1 MQHVDILRE
10 ERALSSRLDKEKVS
24 HYDDLYDPSPIWSR
38 ILVGHYSIN
47 RRRYR
52 VEMRRFGNTKLQR
65 LFFAGVLWL
74 GLASW
79 AYGASLGEVK
89 SRLQLARE
97 NVRVSEATEARIAS
111 ELEKL
116 KRSETASPQALREYE
131 VYLARAHEMVIENR
145 KIVKDMESAYAKL
158 APPRQPANSSTP
170 TEEGNITEPSIPNEE
185 ELDAKAA
192 LESEFNAS
200 LAAFD
205 EMLLKKWDEI
215 LAMSAKRMRDL
226 SEEVGE
232 KEGHSGQQS
241 EGEETS
247 PAEGASGAR
256 EGTEDTGEG
265 EMRSEEGTEAQ
276 ETAAERG
283 ESESKGD
290 DRGQT
295 MTQKRPPHDGHDDDI
310 VARQLREAAEK
321 ETDPELKAKLWKEYE
336 EYKRGSGQ

>member
-1 MQHVDILRE
+1 M
-10 ERALSSRLDKEKVS
+10 S
-24 HYDDLYDPSPIWSR
+24 
-38 ILVGHYSIN
+38 
-47 RRRYR
+47 
-52 VEMRRFGNTKLQR
+52 RFGNIKLQR

-79 AYGASLGEVK
+79 AYGASLDEVK

-97 NVRVSEATEARIAS
+97 NLRISEATEARIAS

-116 KRSETASPQALREYE
+116 KRSGTASPQALKEYE
-131 VYLARAHEMVIENR
+131 AYLARAHEMVIENR
-145 KIVKDMESAYAKL
+145 KIAKEMEAAYAKL
-158 APPRQPANSSTP
+158 APPRQPANSSTT
-170 TEEGNITEPSIPNEE
+170 TEEGNITDPSIPNEE

-192 LESEFNAS
+192 LEREFDAS

-215 LAMSAKRMRDL
+215 LAMSAKKMRDL

-232 KEGHSGQQS
+232 KEGHSGQEA
-241 EGEETS
+241 EGEETLS
-247 PAEGASGAR
+247 GDRTSGAQ

-265 EMRSEEGTEAQ
+265 EMRSKEGTEAQ

-283 ESESKGD
+283 QSQSKGE

-295 MTQKRPPHDGHDDDI
+295 MTQKRPTHDGHDDDI

-336 EYKRGSGQ
+336 DYKRGSGQ